1 MAEPLKFAP
10 KAPPIDS
17 ARDELDQLLEV
28 LHRSG
33 ALRTLRGLIGSVPQL
48 AKTGLEQVEGA
59 GGQRLVT
66 NAAIAVTSLTQLDY
80 RIVNQLIQG
89 LVEGT
94 ERAARLEGR
103 TPPGFFNLLRELNTD
118 DARRGLWAL
127 VTVLQCMGR
136 QLAPEKPS
144 GDDSASV

>member
-17 ARDELDQLLEV
+17 ARGELEQLLEV

-33 ALRTLRGLIGSVPQL
+33 ALRTLRGLLGSLPQITET
-48 AKTGLEQVEGA
+48 ALEQAEGPS
-59 GGQRLVT
+59 GRRLVT
-66 NAAIAVTSLTQLDY
+66 NAAIAVTSLTELDY
-80 RIVNQLIQG
+80 RVTHQLIQG

-94 ERAARLEGR
+94 TRAARLTGR
-103 TPPGFFNLLRELNTD
+103 VPPGFFSLLRALSSD

-127 VTVLQCMGR
+127 VTVLQSMGR
-136 QLAPEKPS
+136 RLAA
-144 GDDSASV
+144 DDRATDGTSE